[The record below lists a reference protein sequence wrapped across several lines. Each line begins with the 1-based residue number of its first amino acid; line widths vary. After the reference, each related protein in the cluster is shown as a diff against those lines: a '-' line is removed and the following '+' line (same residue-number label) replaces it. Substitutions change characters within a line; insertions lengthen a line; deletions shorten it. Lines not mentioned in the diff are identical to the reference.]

1 MVRLWA
7 AGTWRCS
14 FVGMGGLKTKLK
26 RVALSSILAMSV
38 HSMVDE
44 EKWLSFLRAVIIN
57 SWGCGMGRVKPIFQI
72 IALIW
77 YLTKFPYSYFLIW
90 RYSQCRLL
98 DPSNHLCINT
108 CAFQAEED
116 QKNQSRMQT
125 LMDSLQLKVQSYKQQ
140 IEAVVK
146 CLERLRPYG
155 FPSRCFWLIEMC
167 GQLVRENQLSLN
179 LLILWFFSS

>member
-1 MVRLWA
+1 MVWLWA

-38 HSMVDE
+38 RSMVDQ

-72 IALIW
+72 ITLIW

-90 RYSQCRLL
+90 RYSQSRLL
-98 DPSNHLCINT
+98 DLSNHLCINT

-140 IEAVVK
+140 IEAVVSAWSGWG
-146 CLERLRPYG
+146 LMD
-155 FPSRCFWLIEMC
+155 FPAVVFD
-167 GQLVRENQLSLN
+167 
-179 LLILWFFSS
+179 